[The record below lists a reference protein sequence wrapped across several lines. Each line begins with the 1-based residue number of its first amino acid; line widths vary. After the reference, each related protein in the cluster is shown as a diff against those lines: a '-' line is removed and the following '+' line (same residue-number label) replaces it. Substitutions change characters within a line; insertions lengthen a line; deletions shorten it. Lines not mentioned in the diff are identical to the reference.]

1 MGFYRLGHHD
11 RARVA
16 VVTRCFIM
24 DDDWNGLREQAR
36 QWRRMAARYTP
47 GLARALNQAA
57 AALDAQADRIE
68 GIPGAPPVESS
79 EAARPKNR

>member
-1 MGFYRLGHHD
+1 MGFYGLGRHD
-11 RARVA
+11 RAHPA

-36 QWRRMAARYTP
+36 QWRRMAERYTP
-47 GLARALNQAA
+47 GLARALTQAA

-68 GIPGAPPVESS
+68 GIPGAPPVESG
-79 EAARPKNR
+79 EAERPKHR